1 MNQRT
6 GILGPLILVMIGLL
20 LLLNNLG
27 MLPLGLWGTVWRFW
41 PVVLILIGLNVL
53 ATHSDSQSR
62 YILFVLLGI
71 VTVIGVTAIAYSWP
85 VWHQTEDLNDKDL
98 SIADHHGMF
107 RVFVDLSDANFS
119 GARMEDSRLI
129 FVDMNRANLEGADLE
144 GAIMVFVDLSDANL
158 KNMDV
163 RGAKFIFVEMGNAE
177 LEGTDIQT
185 ADLIFTAGN

>member
-41 PVVLILIGLNVL
+41 PVILILIGLDVL
-53 ATHSDSQSR
+53 ATHSDSQSK
-62 YILFVLLGI
+62 YIIFVLLGI
-71 VTVIGVTAIAYSWP
+71 VIVIGVTAIAYSWP
-85 VWHQTEDLNDKDL
+85 VGYQAEDLNDKDM
-98 SIADHHGMF
+98 SGADHHGMV
-107 RVFVDLSDANFS
+107 RVFVDLSDTNFS

-129 FVDMNRANLEGADLE
+129 FADMNRANLEGADLE
-144 GAIMVFVDLSDANL
+144 GAVLIFVDLSNANL